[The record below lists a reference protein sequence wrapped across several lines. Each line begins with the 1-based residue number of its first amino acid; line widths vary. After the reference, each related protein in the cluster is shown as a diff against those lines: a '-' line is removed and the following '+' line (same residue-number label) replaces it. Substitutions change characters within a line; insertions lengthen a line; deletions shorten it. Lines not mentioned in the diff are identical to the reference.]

1 MRRIVGLARR
11 AIDKY
16 EMIEP
21 NDVIAVGISG
31 GKDSIALFCALCELR
46 RFYPIP
52 YTLKAIILDPCFQN
66 LEGDYSAI
74 EELCRNYGVE
84 CIIKRCQLYSLI
96 FEERKEKSPCS
107 MCSKMRRGILHD
119 VAKENDCNKIA
130 LGHTRDDA
138 VETFL
143 MNLFSCGKIGCFA
156 PKTYLSRRDITAIR
170 PLIYA
175 TERDTESVVNRKN
188 LPLVKSRC
196 PIDEKTN
203 REQTKNLVLELS
215 VKYTSLPEKII
226 GAMER
231 AGVDGWKAK

>member
-11 AIDKY
+11 AVDKY

-21 NDVIAVGISG
+21 NDVIAVGVSG
-31 GKDSIALFCALCELR
+31 GKDSLALLCALCELK

-52 YTLKAIILDPCFQN
+52 FTIKAIVLDPCFFN
-66 LEGDYSAI
+66 EEGDYSGI
-74 EELCRNYGVE
+74 EKLCENYGVE
-84 CIIKRCQLYSLI
+84 CIVKRCELYSLI
-96 FEERKEKSPCS
+96 FEVRKEKSPCS

-119 VAKENDCNKIA
+119 VAKENGCNKIA

-143 MNLFSCGKIGCFA
+143 MNLLSCGNISCFA

-175 TERDTESVVNRKN
+175 TERDTQSVVERKN

-196 PIDEKTN
+196 PVDEKTN

-215 VKYTSLPEKII
+215 LKYTSLPEKII

-231 AGVDGWKAK
+231 AGINGWKAE